1 LLCQVVD
8 NFMDNLAKMGIT
20 PPLTLSFLENRLD
33 IFHYNIYYINM
44 ICIDCQKREGHTPNS
59 KRCSACYVKY
69 FYKKTLYGAN
79 HAYMAE

>member
-1 LLCQVVD
+1 
-8 NFMDNLAKMGIT
+8 
-20 PPLTLSFLENRLD
+20 
-33 IFHYNIYYINM
+33 M